1 MKQFFHSSQF
11 SLCTFKICASI
22 GVICAVLVS
31 AGSVNAAVI
40 SFDPQDST
48 VGTASPFL
56 IGLTIDSDVPI
67 NTIKG
72 VIDVPSSMEILD
84 ASDGNSVI
92 NMWVERPHITDAH
105 QLVFSGIIPGGFAGY
120 HGRLLTLNV
129 RAKQLG
135 SATFIVN
142 PSSRVY
148 ENSIDATPREII
160 SQPLSLRVVE
170 GKDNLVNSIPDTTP
184 PELFVP
190 VLVTIPDGS
199 TGSWA
204 VSFET
209 QDKVSGVAS
218 YQVAE
223 SPRRIDTTN
232 LGRISGL
239 SWHDA
244 TSPYILSDQQL
255 SSYVYVKAVDYR
267 GNERVALVVPQ
278 HPRTWYIRTIG
289 YILVLLLVFIA
300 LYALNKRVH
309 ISIK

>member
-1 MKQFFHSSQF
+1 MKHIFHSSPCT
-11 SLCTFKICASI
+11 LRTFKIF
-22 GVICAVLVS
+22 AVLVIMY
-31 AGSVNAAVI
+31 AINVGAVSVNAAVI
-40 SFDPQDST
+40 SFDPQDTT
-48 VGTASPFL
+48 VGTVSPFL

-92 NMWVERPHITDAH
+92 NMWIERPHITDAH
-105 QLVFSGIIPGGFAGY
+105 QLVFSGIIPGGFSGY

-129 RAKQLG
+129 QAKQLG

-142 PSSRVY
+142 PSSKVY
-148 ENSIDATPREII
+148 ENSIDAAPREII
-160 SQPLSLRVVE
+160 SQPLTLRVVE
-170 GKDNLVNSIPDTTP
+170 GKDNVPNIIPDTTP
-184 PELFVP
+184 PEVFVP
-190 VLVTIPDGS
+190 TLVAMPDGS
-199 TGSWA
+199 TASWA

-209 QDKVSGVAS
+209 QDKISGVAS

-223 SPRRIDTTN
+223 SPRKIDITKSA
-232 LGRISGL
+232 RVSRL

-244 TSPYILSDQQL
+244 SSPYILSDQQL
-255 SSYVYVKAVDYR
+255 SSYVYVKAVDFR
-267 GNERVALVVPQ
+267 GNERIAFVAPQ

-309 ISIK
+309 ISIR